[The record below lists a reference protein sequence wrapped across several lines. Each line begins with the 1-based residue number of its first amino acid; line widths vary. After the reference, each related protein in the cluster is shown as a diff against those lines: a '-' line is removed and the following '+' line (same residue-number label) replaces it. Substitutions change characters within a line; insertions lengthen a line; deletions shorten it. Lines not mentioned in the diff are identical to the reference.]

1 MATGQRRQD
10 DVVSR
15 AGHRPG
21 GSWETVLAPP
31 HPRLRPGVIGY
42 RGIRLDLDGA
52 ATSVCP
58 DLVRGASGVPA
69 APTACGA
76 LWDDCPRRRPQR

>member
-1 MATGQRRQD
+1 MI
-10 DVVSR
+10 S
-15 AGHRPG
+15 
-21 GSWETVLAPP
+21 
-31 HPRLRPGVIGY
+31 Y

-69 APTACGA
+69 VPTVCGA